1 MPRPAERASCE
12 HGEGML
18 AIVGLATHI
27 VDGGG
32 FGTDEFTEPAPY
44 RVTELLT
51 GAPALRRGQLPGQEL
66 FRFGTPARHGPR
78 GADSGADRSAVGVQR
93 YSEGAHRDDHG
104 VAWADLRELFGTVRQ
119 RVMDRGDQFV
129 RLDGGSFRADVEVVR
144 CHDPV
149 AADRGE
155 FDAG

>member
-1 MPRPAERASCE
+1 PAERASCE

-51 GAPALRRGQLPGQEL
+51 GAPALRRGQLAGQGL
-66 FRFGTPARHGPR
+66 FRLGSPARHRSR
-78 GADSGADRSAVGVQR
+78 GADGGTDRSVFRVQR
-93 YSEGAHRDDHG
+93 HSEGAHRDDHG
-104 VAWADLRELFGTVRQ
+104 VAWADLRELFGTAGLWV
-119 RVMDRGDQFV
+119 VDRGDQFV
-129 RLDGGSFRADVEVVR
+129 RLDGGS
-144 CHDPV
+144 
-149 AADRGE
+149 
-155 FDAG
+155 